1 MKHILDFQSVE
12 SLTNELK
19 ELSEFDLTC
28 FRNIDISD
36 LHNLMLRMKNLS
48 LIQNREIGTIIFYVN
63 GKIYWNSLMF
73 FGDLTSC
80 RLAIPRSNLKR
91 ILIHTHPNHSGAN
104 KPSEGD
110 MNTIFGA
117 NIDISVILC
126 QNDIEVYSD
135 CKHPYN
141 HTKILFNQY
150 GKIGIELLSLERVIK
165 RIEKE
170 IL

>member
-1 MKHILDFQSVE
+1 MQELIDYNKIE
-12 SLTNELK
+12 SLTDEIK
-19 ELSEFDLTC
+19 ELSKDDLNC
-28 FRNIDISD
+28 FHKLEIYQVSILMNQLLD
-36 LHNLMLRMKNLS
+36 LSRKE
-48 LIQNREIGTIIFYVN
+48 NREVGTVLFYVN
-63 GKIYWNSLMF
+63 HEIYWNTLIY
-73 FGDLTSC
+73 FGDLKSC
-80 RLAIPRSNLKR
+80 RINIPLSFNKS
-91 ILIHTHPNHSGAN
+91 ILIHTHPNYSGAN

-110 MNTIFGA
+110 VNTIFEA
-117 NIDISVILC
+117 NIDINVILC
-126 QNDIEVYSD
+126 QNDIHVYSD